1 MNEIK
6 MFEELTA
13 KLLNIEKGGLGEDYD
28 KEIRLKMKEI
38 QKNLVKKRQLLREI
52 NKENGENA
60 KQTMQQQTNSQFIT
74 PCVMPD
80 DSNRNSSMVGPKAG
94 IKKLSTNY
102 FKRSMMKCI
111 QNFI

>member
-1 MNEIK
+1 M
-6 MFEELTA
+6 
-13 KLLNIEKGGLGEDYD
+13 LNIEKGGLGEDYD
-28 KEIRLKMKEI
+28 NEIRLKMKEI
-38 QKNLVKKRQLLREI
+38 QKKLVKKRQLLREI
-52 NKENGENA
+52 NKENEENT
-60 KQTMQQQTNSQFIT
+60 KQSPQQNSQFIT

-80 DSNRNSSMVGPKAG
+80 DSARNSSVVGPQPG

>member
-52 NKENGENA
+52 NKENGDNA
-60 KQTMQQQTNSQFIT
+60 RPSPPQNSQFIT